1 MRWRDD
7 QLPSNFHR
15 VKNPEADEYQGARYS
30 LAFFCQANEDVL
42 IESAQKKYLA
52 ITAKKYL
59 KQRVLVR
66 ILKGNTNHRPIAD
79 RADCLYLLLDNYRF
93 IFLG

>member
-1 MRWRDD
+1 MSNLPSDDVITWNIGDMLMRWSYD

-42 IESAQKKYLA
+42 MNAHKK
-52 ITAKKYL
+52 ISS
-59 KQRVLVR
+59 
-66 ILKGNTNHRPIAD
+66 
-79 RADCLYLLLDNYRF
+79 NYNEEISKTTHQCEF
-93 IFLG
+93 